1 MGTRDVAQNA
11 PRRPGGE
18 SMSLAPK
25 SPATRPATLA
35 AALATVRSHGLR
47 ASSAR
52 RLLLAALVAAERPI
66 TAEAI
71 ARGLDGRVPPS
82 DVGSVYRNLEAL
94 DRIGLVHRLN
104 PGHGAALYTLAG
116 AADAGY
122 VACERCG
129 EVHTAD
135 PRALAAVRMAVR
147 AALGYEASFTHVPL
161 VGTCAACA
169 EAGR

>member
-25 SPATRPATLA
+25 SPATRPATLQS
-35 AALATVRSHGLR
+35 ALAAVRSHGLR

-52 RLLLAALVAAERPI
+52 RLLLAALIAAERPI

-82 DVGSVYRNLEAL
+82 DVGSVYRNLDAL
-94 DRIGLVHRLN
+94 ERIGLVRRLRAAR
-104 PGHGAALYTLAG
+104 GAALYALAPPD
-116 AADAGY
+116 DAGY
-122 VACERCG
+122 VACDACG
-129 EVHTAD
+129 EVRVVDRDVLSTVRTAL
-135 PRALAAVRMAVR
+135 RE
-147 AALGYEASFTHVPL
+147 ALGWEAT
-161 VGTCAACA
+161 
-169 EAGR
+169 